1 MRIFL
6 CAAQNKLEIAEP
18 LLYCALQHK
27 GVLPMA
33 TKMDSAE
40 KAFEAATLETAAKP
54 VEAPA
59 APAVV
64 AAPAAVKAAAPA
76 KIKTVKAKAKPAAK
90 KAAAPKAVA
99 KKVAPKKATVKKIA
113 PKAAPKPVAAVSKG
127 IKTMNDTV
135 KKFADEAKTR
145 TEALTA
151 DFNEK
156 AKEAM
161 SKTSKLA
168 EEAVEFNKANIEAM
182 VEAGKIAAK
191 NMEVLGQEGVTF
203 ARKSFE
209 DTTAALKGYTS
220 VKSPTEFFKLYAE
233 NSKKAFDAAVAQTSK
248 TSELVVK
255 MANDSFAPISNRVS
269 VITSKMKAA

>member
-1 MRIFL
+1 
-6 CAAQNKLEIAEP
+6 
-18 LLYCALQHK
+18 
-27 GVLPMA
+27 MA

-40 KAFEAATLETAAKP
+40 KAFEAATLDTPAKP
-54 VEAPA
+54 VA
-59 APAVV
+59 APAVP
-64 AAPAAVKAAAPA
+64 ASATPAAVEATAPVNA
-76 KIKTVKAKAKPAAK
+76 KTVKAKAKPVQKKAAKPVAK
-90 KAAAPKAVA
+90 KAA
-99 KKVAPKKATVKKIA
+99 PKKAAAKKIA
-113 PKAAPKPVAAVSKG
+113 PKTSLRAAPKPVAAASKG
-127 IKTMNDTV
+127 FKTMNDTV
-135 KKFADEAKTR
+135 KKFADEAKAR

-168 EEAVEFNKANIEAM
+168 EEAVEFNKANIEAL

-191 NMEVLGQEGVTF
+191 GVETLGQEGVTF

-209 DTTAALKGYTS
+209 DTTAAMKGYTA
-220 VKSPTEFFKLYAE
+220 VKTPADFFKLYAE

-255 MANDSFAPISNRVS
+255 LANDSFAPISNRVS
-269 VITSKMKAA
+269 VITSKVKAA

>member
-1 MRIFL
+1 
-6 CAAQNKLEIAEP
+6 
-18 LLYCALQHK
+18 
-27 GVLPMA
+27 MA

-40 KAFEAATLETAAKP
+40 KAFEAATLETPAKPAVTPAAP
-54 VEAPA
+54 VEAA

-64 AAPAAVKAAAPA
+64 KAAPAPVKTP
-76 KIKTVKAKAKPAAK
+76 TVKAKAKPVAK

-99 KKVAPKKATVKKIA
+99 KKAAPKKAVVKTIA
-113 PKAAPKPVAAVSKG
+113 PKPLKAAPKPVAAATKG
-127 IKTMNDTV
+127 FKTMNDTV

-145 TEALTA
+145 AEALTA
-151 DFNEK
+151 DFQ
-156 AKEAM
+156 AKSKDALA
-161 SKTSKLA
+161 KTSKLA
-168 EEAVEFNKANIEAM
+168 EEAVEFNKANLEAL

-191 NMEVLGQEGVTF
+191 NAEVLGQEGVTF

-209 DTTAALKGYTS
+209 DTTAALKGYTA

>member
-1 MRIFL
+1 
-6 CAAQNKLEIAEP
+6 
-18 LLYCALQHK
+18 
-27 GVLPMA
+27 MA

-54 VEAPA
+54 VTPPVAPVA
-59 APAVV
+59 E
-64 AAPAAVKAAAPA
+64 AAPAAEAPA
-76 KIKTVKAKAKPAAK
+76 PVKTKTVAAKAKPVQKKAAKPAAK
-90 KAAAPKAVA
+90 KAAPKTAA
-99 KKVAPKKATVKKIA
+99 KTIA
-113 PKAAPKPVAAVSKG
+113 PKTKVAPKPVAAATKG
-127 IKTMNDTV
+127 FKTMNDTV

-151 DFNEK
+151 DFNAK

-168 EEAVEFNKANIEAM
+168 EEAVEFNKANVEAL

-191 NMEVLGQEGVTF
+191 GIETLGQEGVTY

-209 DTTAALKGYTS
+209 DTTAALKGYTA
-220 VKSPTEFFKLYAE
+220 VKTPADFFKLYAE

-255 MANDSFAPISNRVS
+255 LTNDSFAPISNRVS
-269 VITSKMKAA
+269 VITSKLKAA

>member
-1 MRIFL
+1 
-6 CAAQNKLEIAEP
+6 
-18 LLYCALQHK
+18 
-27 GVLPMA
+27 MA

-54 VEAPA
+54 VQAPA

-99 KKVAPKKATVKKIA
+99 KKVAPKKAIAKTIA
-113 PKAAPKPVAAVSKG
+113 PKPVKAAPKPVAAATKG
-127 IKTMNDTV
+127 FKTMNDTV

-151 DFNEK
+151 DFNAK

-168 EEAVEFNKANIEAM
+168 EEAVEFNKANVEAL

-191 NMEVLGQEGVTF
+191 GIETLGQEGVAF

-209 DTTAALKGYTS
+209 DTTAALKGYTA
-220 VKSPTEFFKLYAE
+220 VKSPAEFLKLYAE

>member
-1 MRIFL
+1 
-6 CAAQNKLEIAEP
+6 
-18 LLYCALQHK
+18 
-27 GVLPMA
+27 MA

-76 KIKTVKAKAKPAAK
+76 KIKPVKAKAKPVAK

-99 KKVAPKKATVKKIA
+99 KKVAPKKAAVKNIA
-113 PKAAPKPVAAVSKG
+113 PKPLKAAPKPVAAVSKG

-151 DFNEK
+151 DFNAK
-156 AKEAM
+156 AKDAM

>member
-1 MRIFL
+1 
-6 CAAQNKLEIAEP
+6 
-18 LLYCALQHK
+18 
-27 GVLPMA
+27 MA

-54 VEAPA
+54 VA
-59 APAVV
+59 APAV
-64 AAPAAVKAAAPA
+64 PAAAAAPA
-76 KIKTVKAKAKPAAK
+76 VEAKAAPAPVKTKTVAAKAKPVQK
-90 KAAAPKAVA
+90 KAAKPAP
-99 KKVAPKKATVKKIA
+99 KKIA
-113 PKAAPKPVAAVSKG
+113 PKKAVAKTIAPKPVKAAPKPAAAVTKG
-127 IKTMNDTV
+127 FKTMNDTV
-135 KKFADEAKTR
+135 KKFAEEAKTR

-161 SKTSKLA
+161 AKTSKLA
-168 EEAVEFNKANIEAM
+168 EEAVEFNKANIEAL
-182 VEAGKIAAK
+182 VESGKIAAK
-191 NMEVLGQEGVTF
+191 GIETLGQEGVAF

-209 DTTAALKGYTS
+209 DTTAALKGYTA
-220 VKSPTEFFKLYAE
+220 VKSPAEFLKLYAE

-255 MANDSFAPISNRVS
+255 LTNDSFAPISNRVS

>member
-1 MRIFL
+1 
-6 CAAQNKLEIAEP
+6 
-18 LLYCALQHK
+18 
-27 GVLPMA
+27 MA

-54 VEAPA
+54 VAAPA
-59 APAVV
+59 APV
-64 AAPAAVKAAAPA
+64 AAAAPA
-76 KIKTVKAKAKPAAK
+76 VEAKAAPAPVKTKTVAAKAKPVQK
-90 KAAAPKAVA
+90 KAAKPAPKKIAPKKAVA
-99 KKVAPKKATVKKIA
+99 KTIAPKPV
-113 PKAAPKPVAAVSKG
+113 KAAPKPVAAVTKG
-127 IKTMNDTV
+127 FKTMNDTV

-151 DFNEK
+151 DFNAK

-168 EEAVEFNKANIEAM
+168 EEAVEFNKAN
-182 VEAGKIAAK
+182 VEAIVAASKIAAK
-191 NMEVLGQEGVTF
+191 GIETLGQEGVTY

-209 DTTAALKGYTS
+209 DTTAALKGYTA
-220 VKSPTEFFKLYAE
+220 VKTPADFFKLYAE

-255 MANDSFAPISNRVS
+255 LTNDSFAPISNRVS

>member
-1 MRIFL
+1 
-6 CAAQNKLEIAEP
+6 
-18 LLYCALQHK
+18 
-27 GVLPMA
+27 MA

-40 KAFEAATLETAAKP
+40 KAFEAATLETPAKP
-54 VEAPA
+54 VATPA
-59 APAVV
+59 APA
-64 AAPAAVKAAAPA
+64 PAAAPA
-76 KIKTVKAKAKPAAK
+76 VAPAAAPAPVKTVKAKAKPAAK
-90 KAAAPKAVA
+90 KAAAPKAAA
-99 KKVAPKKATVKKIA
+99 KKVAPKKATVKIA
-113 PKAAPKPVAAVSKG
+113 SKPLKAAPKPVAAATKG
-127 IKTMNDTV
+127 FKTMNDTV

-145 TEALTA
+145 AEALTA

-168 EEAVEFNKANIEAM
+168 EEAVEFNKANVEAL

-191 NMEVLGQEGVTF
+191 GIETLGQEGVTY

-209 DTTAALKGYTS
+209 DTTAALKGYTA
-220 VKSPTEFFKLYAE
+220 VKTPADFFKLYAE

-255 MANDSFAPISNRVS
+255 LTNDSFAPISNRVS

>member
-1 MRIFL
+1 
-6 CAAQNKLEIAEP
+6 
-18 LLYCALQHK
+18 
-27 GVLPMA
+27 MA

-40 KAFEAATLETAAKP
+40 KAFEAATLETAPKP
-54 VEAPA
+54 VATPAAPT

-64 AAPAAVKAAAPA
+64 AAPAAAKAAAPA

-99 KKVAPKKATVKKIA
+99 KKVAPKKAVVKKIA

-151 DFNEK
+151 DFNTK
-156 AKEAM
+156 AKDAM
-161 SKTSKLA
+161 SKTSKIA
-168 EEAVEFNKANIEAM
+168 EEAVEFNKANLEAI

-191 NMEVLGQEGVTF
+191 NLEVLGQEGVTY

-209 DTTAALKGYTS
+209 DTTAALKGYTA
-220 VKSPTEFFKLYAE
+220 VKTPADFFKLYAE

-255 MANDSFAPISNRVS
+255 MTNESFAPISNRVS
-269 VITSKMKAA
+269 VITSKLKAA

>member
-1 MRIFL
+1 
-6 CAAQNKLEIAEP
+6 
-18 LLYCALQHK
+18 
-27 GVLPMA
+27 MA

-54 VEAPA
+54 VATPAVPAPTA
-59 APAVV
+59 APAV
-64 AAPAAVKAAAPA
+64 APAVAPT
-76 KIKTVKAKAKPAAK
+76 KTKPVKAKAKPVAK
-90 KAAAPKAVA
+90 KAAAPKAAATKAAPA
-99 KKVAPKKATVKKIA
+99 KAAVKKTA
-113 PKAAPKPVAAVSKG
+113 PKAAPKSVAATASKG
-127 IKTMNDTV
+127 FKTMNDTV
-135 KKFADEAKTR
+135 KKIAEDAKVR
-145 TEALTA
+145 AEALTA

-161 SKTSKLA
+161 AKTSKLA
-168 EEAVEFNKANIEAM
+168 EEAVEFNKANLEAL
-182 VEAGKIAAK
+182 VESGKIAAK
-191 NMEVLGQEGVTF
+191 GMETLGQEGVAF

-209 DTTAALKGYTS
+209 DTTAALKGYTA

-255 MANDSFAPISNRVS
+255 LTNDSFAPISNRVS

>member
-1 MRIFL
+1 
-6 CAAQNKLEIAEP
+6 
-18 LLYCALQHK
+18 
-27 GVLPMA
+27 MA

-54 VEAPA
+54 VAAPVAPA
-59 APAVV
+59 E
-64 AAPAAVKAAAPA
+64 AAPAAKAAAPV
-76 KIKTVKAKAKPAAK
+76 KTKTVAAKAKPVQKNAAK
-90 KAAAPKAVA
+90 PAA
-99 KKVAPKKATVKKIA
+99 KKVAPKKAAAKTIA
-113 PKAAPKPVAAVSKG
+113 SKPAKAAPKPAALATKG
-127 IKTMNDTV
+127 FKTMNDTV

-168 EEAVEFNKANIEAM
+168 EEAVEFNKANIEAL
-182 VEAGKIAAK
+182 VESGKIAAK
-191 NMEVLGQEGVTF
+191 GIETLGQEGVTF

-209 DTTAALKGYTS
+209 DTTAALKGYTA
-220 VKSPTEFFKLYAE
+220 VKTPADFFKLYAE

-255 MANDSFAPISNRVS
+255 LTNDSFAPISNRVS

>member
-1 MRIFL
+1 
-6 CAAQNKLEIAEP
+6 
-18 LLYCALQHK
+18 
-27 GVLPMA
+27 MA

-40 KAFEAATLETAAKP
+40 KAFEAATLETPAKP
-54 VEAPA
+54 VATPA
-59 APAVV
+59 APAQ
-64 AAPAAVKAAAPA
+64 AAAPA
-76 KIKTVKAKAKPAAK
+76 VAAAPAPIKTVKAKAKPAAK
-90 KAAAPKAVA
+90 KAAAPKAAA
-99 KKVAPKKATVKKIA
+99 KKVAPKKATVKIA
-113 PKAAPKPVAAVSKG
+113 SKPLKAAPKPVAAATKG
-127 IKTMNDTV
+127 FKTMNDTV

-145 TEALTA
+145 AEALTA

-168 EEAVEFNKANIEAM
+168 EEAVEFNKANVEAL

-191 NMEVLGQEGVTF
+191 GIETLGQEGVTY

-209 DTTAALKGYTS
+209 DTTAALKGYTA
-220 VKSPTEFFKLYAE
+220 VKTPADFFKLYAE

-255 MANDSFAPISNRVS
+255 LTNDSFAPISNRVS

>member
-1 MRIFL
+1 
-6 CAAQNKLEIAEP
+6 
-18 LLYCALQHK
+18 
-27 GVLPMA
+27 V
-33 TKMDSAE
+33 
-40 KAFEAATLETAAKP
+40 AK
-54 VEAPA
+54 A
-59 APAVV
+59 APA
-64 AAPAAVKAAAPA
+64 PVKTP
-76 KIKTVKAKAKPAAK
+76 TVKAKAKPIAK

-99 KKVAPKKATVKKIA
+99 KKAAPKKAAVKTIA
-113 PKAAPKPVAAVSKG
+113 PKPLKAAPKPVAAATKG
-127 IKTMNDTV
+127 FKTMNDTV

-145 TEALTA
+145 AEALTA

-161 SKTSKLA
+161 AKTSKFA
-168 EEAVEFNKANIEAM
+168 EDAVEFNKANLEAL

-191 NMEVLGQEGVTF
+191 NAEVLGQEGVTF

-209 DTTAALKGYTS
+209 DTTAALKGYTA
-220 VKSPTEFFKLYAE
+220 VKTPADFFKLYAE

>member
-1 MRIFL
+1 
-6 CAAQNKLEIAEP
+6 
-18 LLYCALQHK
+18 
-27 GVLPMA
+27 MA
-33 TKMDSAE
+33 TKIDSAE
-40 KAFEAATLETAAKP
+40 KAFEAATLETAPKP
-54 VEAPA
+54 VATPA
-59 APAVV
+59 APAP
-64 AAPAAVKAAAPA
+64 AAAQAAVKAAPAPA
-76 KIKTVKAKAKPAAK
+76 TIKTVKAKAKPAAK
-90 KAAAPKAVA
+90 KAAAPKAAA
-99 KKVAPKKATVKKIA
+99 KKVAPTKAAVKIA
-113 PKAAPKPVAAVSKG
+113 SKPLKAAPKPVAAATKG
-127 IKTMNDTV
+127 FKTMNDTV

-168 EEAVEFNKANIEAM
+168 EEAVEFNKANVEAL

-191 NMEVLGQEGVTF
+191 GIETLGQEGVTY

-209 DTTAALKGYTS
+209 DTTAALKGYTA
-220 VKSPTEFFKLYAE
+220 VKTPADFFKLYAE

-255 MANDSFAPISNRVS
+255 LTNESFAPISNRVS
-269 VITSKMKAA
+269 VITSKLKAA

>member
-1 MRIFL
+1 
-6 CAAQNKLEIAEP
+6 
-18 LLYCALQHK
+18 
-27 GVLPMA
+27 MA

-40 KAFEAATLETAAKP
+40 KAFEAATLETAPKP
-54 VEAPA
+54 VATPAAPA

-64 AAPAAVKAAAPA
+64 AAPAAVKVAAPA

-90 KAAAPKAVA
+90 KAAAPKAAA
-99 KKVAPKKATVKKIA
+99 KKVAPKKAVVKKIA

-168 EEAVEFNKANIEAM
+168 EEAVEFNKANVEAL

-209 DTTAALKGYTS
+209 DTTAALKGYTA
-220 VKSPTEFFKLYAE
+220 VKTPADFFKLYAE

>member
-1 MRIFL
+1 
-6 CAAQNKLEIAEP
+6 
-18 LLYCALQHK
+18 
-27 GVLPMA
+27 
-33 TKMDSAE
+33 MDSAE
-40 KAFEAATLETAAKP
+40 KAFEAATLETPAKP
-54 VEAPA
+54 AATPA
-59 APAVV
+59 APVV
-64 AAPAAVKAAAPA
+64 AAPAAEKTAAPV
-76 KIKTVKAKAKPAAK
+76 KTKTVTAKAKPVQKKAAKPAAK
-90 KAAAPKAVA
+90 KAAPKAAA
-99 KKVAPKKATVKKIA
+99 KTIA
-113 PKAAPKPVAAVSKG
+113 PKTKVAPKPVAAATKG
-127 IKTMNDTV
+127 FKTMNDTV

-145 TEALTA
+145 AEALTA

-168 EEAVEFNKANIEAM
+168 EEAVEFNKANVEAL

-191 NMEVLGQEGVTF
+191 GIETLGQEGVTY

-209 DTTAALKGYTS
+209 DTTAALKGYTA
-220 VKSPTEFFKLYAE
+220 VKTPADFFKLYAE

-255 MANDSFAPISNRVS
+255 LTNDSFAPISNRVS

>member
-1 MRIFL
+1 
-6 CAAQNKLEIAEP
+6 
-18 LLYCALQHK
+18 
-27 GVLPMA
+27 MA

-54 VEAPA
+54 VAAPA
-59 APAVV
+59 APVV
-64 AAPAAVKAAAPA
+64 EAAPAVKAPVPA
-76 KIKTVKAKAKPAAK
+76 KTKTVAAKAKPVQK
-90 KAAAPKAVA
+90 KAAKPAA
-99 KKVAPKKATVKKIA
+99 KKVAPKKAAAKTIA
-113 PKAAPKPVAAVSKG
+113 PKTKVAPKPAALATKG
-127 IKTMNDTV
+127 FKTMNDTV

-145 TEALTA
+145 AETLTA

-161 SKTSKLA
+161 AKTSKLA
-168 EEAVEFNKANIEAM
+168 EEAVEFNKANIEAL
-182 VEAGKIAAK
+182 VESGKIAAK
-191 NMEVLGQEGVTF
+191 GIETLGQEGVTF

-209 DTTAALKGYTS
+209 DTTAALKGYTA
-220 VKSPTEFFKLYAE
+220 VKTPADFFKLYAE

-255 MANDSFAPISNRVS
+255 LTNDSFAPISNRVS

>member
-1 MRIFL
+1 
-6 CAAQNKLEIAEP
+6 
-18 LLYCALQHK
+18 
-27 GVLPMA
+27 MA

-40 KAFEAATLETAAKP
+40 KAFEAATLETPAKP
-54 VEAPA
+54 VATPAAPVEAAA
-59 APAVV
+59 APAV
-64 AAPAAVKAAAPA
+64 AKAEPAPAQ
-76 KIKTVKAKAKPAAK
+76 IKTVKAKAKPAAK

-99 KKVAPKKATVKKIA
+99 KKVAPKKATVKIA
-113 PKAAPKPVAAVSKG
+113 SKPPKAAPKPVAATTKG
-127 IKTMNDTV
+127 FKTMNDTV

-151 DFNEK
+151 DFNAK

-168 EEAVEFNKANIEAM
+168 EDAVEFNKANIEAM

-191 NMEVLGQEGVTF
+191 NMEVIGQEGVTF

-209 DTTAALKGYTS
+209 DTTAALKGYTA
-220 VKSPTEFFKLYAE
+220 VKTPADFFKLYAE

>member
-1 MRIFL
+1 
-6 CAAQNKLEIAEP
+6 
-18 LLYCALQHK
+18 
-27 GVLPMA
+27 MA

-40 KAFEAATLETAAKP
+40 KAFEAATLETAAKS

-59 APAVV
+59 APVV
-64 AAPAAVKAAAPA
+64 AAAPAAAKVEAPA

-90 KAAAPKAVA
+90 KAAAPKAAA

-168 EEAVEFNKANIEAM
+168 EEAVEFNKANIEAL

-209 DTTAALKGYTS
+209 DTTAALKGYTA
-220 VKSPTEFFKLYAE
+220 VKTPADFFKLYAE

>member
-1 MRIFL
+1 
-6 CAAQNKLEIAEP
+6 
-18 LLYCALQHK
+18 
-27 GVLPMA
+27 MA

-54 VEAPA
+54 VAAPA
-59 APAVV
+59 APV
-64 AAPAAVKAAAPA
+64 AAAAPA
-76 KIKTVKAKAKPAAK
+76 VEAKAAPAPVKTKTVAAKAKPVQKKAAKPAPKKIAAK
-90 KAAAPKAVA
+90 KAVAKTIAPKPV
-99 KKVAPKKATVKKIA
+99 
-113 PKAAPKPVAAVSKG
+113 KAAPKPAAAVTKG
-127 IKTMNDTV
+127 FKTMNDTV
-135 KKFADEAKTR
+135 KKFAEEAKTR

-161 SKTSKLA
+161 AKTSKLA
-168 EEAVEFNKANIEAM
+168 EEAVEFNKAN
-182 VEAGKIAAK
+182 VEALVELGKIAAK
-191 NMEVLGQEGVTF
+191 GIETLGQEGVAF

-209 DTTAALKGYTS
+209 DTTAALKGYTA
-220 VKSPTEFFKLYAE
+220 VKSPAEFLKLYAE

-255 MANDSFAPISNRVS
+255 LTNDSFAPISNRVS

>member
-1 MRIFL
+1 
-6 CAAQNKLEIAEP
+6 
-18 LLYCALQHK
+18 
-27 GVLPMA
+27 MA

-40 KAFEAATLETAAKP
+40 KAFEAATLETPAKP
-54 VEAPA
+54 VATPAAPVEAAA
-59 APAVV
+59 APAV
-64 AAPAAVKAAAPA
+64 AKAEPAPAQ
-76 KIKTVKAKAKPAAK
+76 IKTVKAKAKPAAK

-99 KKVAPKKATVKKIA
+99 KKVALKKAPVKIA
-113 PKAAPKPVAAVSKG
+113 SKPLKAAPKPVAAATKG
-127 IKTMNDTV
+127 FKTMNDTV

-151 DFNEK
+151 DFNAK

-168 EEAVEFNKANIEAM
+168 EEAVEFNKANVEAL

-191 NMEVLGQEGVTF
+191 GIETLGQEGVTY

-209 DTTAALKGYTS
+209 DTTAALKGYTA
-220 VKSPTEFFKLYAE
+220 VKTPADFFKLYAE

-255 MANDSFAPISNRVS
+255 LTNDSFAPISNRVS

>member
-1 MRIFL
+1 
-6 CAAQNKLEIAEP
+6 
-18 LLYCALQHK
+18 
-27 GVLPMA
+27 MA

-40 KAFEAATLETAAKP
+40 EAFEAATLETAAKP

-59 APAVV
+59 APAPV
-64 AAPAAVKAAAPA
+64 AAPAAVKPAAPA

-90 KAAAPKAVA
+90 KVAAPKAVA
-99 KKVAPKKATVKKIA
+99 KKGAPKKATVKKIA

-151 DFNEK
+151 DFNAK
-156 AKEAM
+156 AKDAM

-168 EEAVEFNKANIEAM
+168 EEAVEFNKANVEAL

-220 VKSPTEFFKLYAE
+220 VKTPADFFKLYA
-233 NSKKAFDAAVAQTSK
+233 
-248 TSELVVK
+248 
-255 MANDSFAPISNRVS
+255 
-269 VITSKMKAA
+269 

>member
-1 MRIFL
+1 
-6 CAAQNKLEIAEP
+6 
-18 LLYCALQHK
+18 
-27 GVLPMA
+27 MA

-54 VEAPA
+54 VAAPA
-59 APAVV
+59 APV
-64 AAPAAVKAAAPA
+64 AAAAPA
-76 KIKTVKAKAKPAAK
+76 VEAKAAPAPVKTKTVAAKAKPVQKKAAKPAPKKIAAK
-90 KAAAPKAVA
+90 KAVAKTIAPKPV
-99 KKVAPKKATVKKIA
+99 
-113 PKAAPKPVAAVSKG
+113 KAAPKPAAAVTKG
-127 IKTMNDTV
+127 FKTMNDTV
-135 KKFADEAKTR
+135 KKFAEEAKTR

-161 SKTSKLA
+161 AKTSKLA
-168 EEAVEFNKANIEAM
+168 EEAVEFNKAN
-182 VEAGKIAAK
+182 VEALVESGKIAAK
-191 NMEVLGQEGVTF
+191 GIETLGQEGVAF

-209 DTTAALKGYTS
+209 DTTAALKGYTA
-220 VKSPTEFFKLYAE
+220 VKSPAEFLKLYAE

-255 MANDSFAPISNRVS
+255 LTNDSFAPISNRVS

>member
-1 MRIFL
+1 
-6 CAAQNKLEIAEP
+6 
-18 LLYCALQHK
+18 
-27 GVLPMA
+27 MA

-54 VEAPA
+54 VAAPA
-59 APAVV
+59 APVV
-64 AAPAAVKAAAPA
+64 EAAPAVKAPVPA
-76 KIKTVKAKAKPAAK
+76 KTKTVAAKAKPVQK
-90 KAAAPKAVA
+90 KAAKPAA
-99 KKVAPKKATVKKIA
+99 KKVAPKKAAAKTVA
-113 PKAAPKPVAAVSKG
+113 PKTKVAPKPAVLASKG
-127 IKTMNDTV
+127 FKTMNDTV

-161 SKTSKLA
+161 AKTSKLA
-168 EEAVEFNKANIEAM
+168 EEAVEFNKANIEAL
-182 VEAGKIAAK
+182 VESGKIAAK
-191 NMEVLGQEGVTF
+191 GIETLGQEGVTF

-209 DTTAALKGYTS
+209 DTTAALKGYTA
-220 VKSPTEFFKLYAE
+220 VKTPADFFKLYAE

-248 TSELVVK
+248 TSELFVK
-255 MANDSFAPISNRVS
+255 LTNDSFAPISNRVS

>member
-1 MRIFL
+1 
-6 CAAQNKLEIAEP
+6 
-18 LLYCALQHK
+18 
-27 GVLPMA
+27 MA

-40 KAFEAATLETAAKP
+40 KAFEAATLETPAKP
-54 VEAPA
+54 VVAPA
-59 APAVV
+59 APA
-64 AAPAAVKAAAPA
+64 AAAAPA
-76 KIKTVKAKAKPAAK
+76 VAKAAPAPVTKTVKAKAKPVPK

-99 KKVAPKKATVKKIA
+99 KKAAPKKAAVKTIA
-113 PKAAPKPVAAVSKG
+113 PKPLKAAPKPVAAATKG
-127 IKTMNDTV
+127 FKTMNDTV

-145 TEALTA
+145 AEALTA
-151 DFNEK
+151 DFQAK
-156 AKEAM
+156 SKEAM
-161 SKTSKLA
+161 AKTSKFA
-168 EEAVEFNKANIEAM
+168 EDAVEFNKANLEAL

-191 NMEVLGQEGVTF
+191 NAEVLGQEGVTF

-209 DTTAALKGYTS
+209 DTTAALKGYTA
-220 VKSPTEFFKLYAE
+220 VKTPADFFKLYAE